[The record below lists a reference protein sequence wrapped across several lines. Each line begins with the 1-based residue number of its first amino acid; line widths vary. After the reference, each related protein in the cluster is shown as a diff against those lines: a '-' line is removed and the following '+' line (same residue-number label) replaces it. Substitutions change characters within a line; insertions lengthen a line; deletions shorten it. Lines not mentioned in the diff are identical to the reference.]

1 MTHLIVTLLTTL
13 KDNPDALMFALLLAF
28 LSFLA
33 TLATASVRRSAEP
46 VRGSPPRRGKGPL
59 GKKRGQK
66 K

>member
-33 TLATASVRRSAEP
+33 TLATASARRSAAP
-46 VRGSPPRRGKGPL
+46 VRDSPPRRGKGTL
-59 GKKRGQK
+59 GKKRGRK